1 MCLCAPCWERFYS
14 HSNELVTTSTNY
26 WLPIHFSTTVIVLF
40 FFFRIFEYISHLI
53 LMNTST
59 NPISSAGSNLSHYS
73 WSPTE
78 TSSCQCTLWYS
89 ARVSQQCV
97 GDKKLHHNH
106 NMRQY
111 TRDFTNVFVRTLPGA
126 LTPFFSANDLATVF
140 LVYVMVLSFSIP
152 RATGFCRIFATLLI
166 EFIKQKWS

>member
-1 MCLCAPCWERFYS
+1 
-14 HSNELVTTSTNY
+14 
-26 WLPIHFSTTVIVLF
+26 
-40 FFFRIFEYISHLI
+40 
-53 LMNTST
+53 MNTST

-111 TRDFTNVFVRTLPGA
+111 TRDFTNVVFVRTLPGA

-140 LVYVMVLSFSIP
+140 FGLRHGTELFNSQSYRVLQN
-152 RATGFCRIFATLLI
+152 FCNTAYRVH
-166 EFIKQKWS
+166 